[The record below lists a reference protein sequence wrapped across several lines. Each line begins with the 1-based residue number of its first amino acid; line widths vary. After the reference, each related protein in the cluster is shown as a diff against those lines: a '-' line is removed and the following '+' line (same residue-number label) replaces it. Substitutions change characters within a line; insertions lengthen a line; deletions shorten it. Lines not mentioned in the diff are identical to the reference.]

1 MNVLLRLFLR
11 DLGDLARRPS
21 LLTVALGV
29 PVVLLLL
36 IGHLHTR
43 EPTIFV
49 AVLEPGHS
57 AARVAQLRR
66 ALDDLAGVQTQVW
79 PAGDGRPWER
89 ARQQRVDLV
98 AEWIDDA
105 WRFTTPSADRHR
117 AAQVQEV
124 AQDLTLSLRRQDELR
139 ARLAELGSLRDMLSA
154 ADAASA
160 AARIDDFSQRLRDE
174 AEVPTSVLRAV
185 LAGSLHRRH
194 PPATLADRSLV
205 PGYIALITV
214 FLPFLFGATAL
225 VRERESGTL
234 PMLLLATG
242 RRWRKVAIGK
252 LLLPVAVALV
262 VLLLLLVA
270 ARSAFGFGIKPGL
283 GTIVALQAAA
293 ALVSA
298 LLGLSLSTLVPS
310 AQDAYTAS
318 AVYLV
323 ASILLTGMVY
333 PVDHSATA
341 VMWVAHTFPLTL
353 SGPPLEA
360 WIAQGA
366 DAPPLT
372 LTWFGLAAQGLV
384 AVLVCKLALRR
395 LEARL

>member
-1 MNVLLRLFLR
+1 MTVLLRLFLR
-11 DLGDLARRPS
+11 DLGDLARRPA
-21 LLTVALGV
+21 LLAVTLGI

-36 IGHLHTR
+36 IGHLHAR

-49 AVLEPGHS
+49 AVLEHD
-57 AARVAQLRR
+57 RNTIQVAQLRR
-66 ALDDLAGVQTQVW
+66 ALDDLASVKVQVW
-79 PAGDGRPWER
+79 PAGDVRPWER
-89 ARQQRVDLV
+89 ARRQRVDLV
-98 AEWIDDA
+98 AEWIGNA
-105 WRFTTPSADRHR
+105 WRLTTPSADRHR
-117 AAQVQEV
+117 AAQVLEV

-139 ARLAELGSLRDMLSA
+139 ARLAELDSLRDMLSA

-160 AARIDDFSQRLRDE
+160 AARIDVFSQVLRDE
-174 AEVPTSVLRAV
+174 AEVPTPVLRAL
-185 LAGSLHRRH
+185 LAGSLHRLH
-194 PPATLADRSLV
+194 PPATLADHSLV

-242 RRWRKVAIGK
+242 RRWRLVALGK

-283 GTIVALQAAA
+283 GAIVALQTAA

-310 AQDAYTAS
+310 SQDAYTAS

-341 VMWVAHTFPLTL
+341 VAWVAHTFPLTL

-366 DAPPLT
+366 DAPPIAVA
-372 LTWFGLAAQGLV
+372 WAGIAAQGLV
-384 AVLVCKLALRR
+384 AVLICERALRR
-395 LEARL
+395 LEAHL